1 MNEKTGLS
9 RRAFVA
15 SVAAGAAVL
24 ASGGSARAAAKTT
37 AKKAVARKGAGVAA
51 APSAAVRAEI
61 AKQKKQTADLV
72 KTLREFTLPPASG
85 EVAFVFHPM
94 RPVRATRSGGDK

>member
-1 MNEKTGLS
+1 MNGKKGLS

-24 ASGGSARAAAKTT
+24 ASGGTARAAAKTT
-37 AKKAVARKGAGVAA
+37 AKKAAAKKPA

-72 KTLREFTLPPASG
+72 KALRDYKLPPASG
-85 EVAFVFHPM
+85 EVGFVFHPM
-94 RPVRATRSGGDK
+94 RPGRKGGDE

>member
-1 MNEKTGLS
+1 MNEKKGLS

-24 ASGGSARAAAKTT
+24 AGGGSARAAAKTT
-37 AKKAVARKGAGVAA
+37 AKKAAAKKGGTP

-72 KTLREFTLPPASG
+72 KSLRDYKLPPASG
-85 EVAFVFHPM
+85 EVGFVFHPM
-94 RPVRATRSGGDK
+94 RPGRKGGDE

>member
-1 MNEKTGLS
+1 MSENEKGLT

-24 ASGGSARAAAKTT
+24 ASGGSTRAAAKTT
-37 AKKAVARKGAGVAA
+37 AKASARKSAPP
-51 APSAAVRAEI
+51 PSASVRAEI
-61 AKQKKQTADLV
+61 AKQKKGTADVV
-72 KTLREFTLPPASG
+72 KALRDYKLPPASG

-94 RPVRATRSGGDK
+94 RPTRSGGDK